1 MALVTV
7 GCKLPNGIVMELGE
21 KRQVL
26 KGANSSNIVGGH
38 GITEGVD
45 KEFFDAWA
53 AKNKD
58 LSFIK
63 GGFVFA
69 HEKPANAAAEAKDRA
84 KEKTGLEPLDP
95 KAKPEG
101 ITEVP
106 KVNA

>member
-1 MALVTV
+1 MATVSV

-26 KGANSSNIVGGH
+26 NGANSSVLIGGH
-38 GITEGVD
+38 GITENVD

-58 LSFIK
+58 LSFVK

-69 HEKPANAAAEAKDRA
+69 HEKAANVSAEAKDRS
-84 KEKTGLEPLDP
+84 KQKTGLEPLDP
-95 KAKPEG
+95 KAKPKD
-101 ITEVP
+101 ITDLP

>member
-1 MALVTV
+1 MALVNV

-21 KRQVL
+21 ARQVL
-26 KGANSSNIVGGH
+26 KGANSSLVVGGH

-69 HEKPANAAAEAKDRA
+69 HEKAANVSAEAKDRA
-84 KEKTGLEPLDP
+84 GQKTGLEPLDP
-95 KAKPEG
+95 KAKPAN
-101 ITEVP
+101 ITDVP